1 MKLSISLTVLSV
13 VMPGALLSPLHAQEI
28 NYNALRAVLRLSPPE
43 SVIATRNKTVNVD
56 VVATLKPGYHVS
68 SNVAPTYP
76 LKITLVESPAAK
88 LQNVVYPAAKSHN
101 LAGETMSVFDG
112 EFRVKLTLN
121 VPANAPVG
129 RTMMTG
135 KVSYQACDDRVCLRP
150 DTMELKFPL
159 DIRN

>member
-1 MKLSISLTVLSV
+1 
-13 VMPGALLSPLHAQEI
+13 
-28 NYNALRAVLRLSPPE
+28 
-43 SVIATRNKTVNVD
+43 
-56 VVATLKPGYHVS
+56 
-68 SNVAPTYP
+68 
-76 LKITLVESPAAK
+76 
-88 LQNVVYPAAKSHN
+88 
-101 LAGETMSVFDG
+101 MSVFDG

-121 VPANAPVG
+121 VPADAPVG

>member
-1 MKLSISLTVLSV
+1 M
-13 VMPGALLSPLHAQEI
+13 
-28 NYNALRAVLRLSPPE
+28 LRLSPPE
-43 SVIATRNKTVNVD
+43 SVSAARGKAVNVD
-56 VVATLKPGYHVS
+56 VVAALKPGYHVS

-76 LKITLVESPAAK
+76 LKITLLDSPAAT

-101 LAGETMSVFDG
+101 VAGETMSVFDG

-121 VPANAPVG
+121 IPANAPIG
-129 RTMMTG
+129 RTMLTG
-135 KVSYQACDDRVCLRP
+135 KVRYQACDDRVCLRP

>member
-1 MKLSISLTVLSV
+1 MLA
-13 VMPGALLSPLHAQEI
+13 ALLSPLCAQQI
-28 NYNALRAVLRLSPPE
+28 DYNSLRAVIRLSPPE
-43 SVIATRNKTVNVD
+43 SVVAVRNKPVNVD
-56 VVATLKPGYHVS
+56 VVATLKPGYHVN

-76 LKITLVESPAAK
+76 LKVALLDSPAAK
-88 LQNVVYPAAKSHN
+88 LQNVTFPSPKSHK
-101 LAGETMSVFDG
+101 LAGETLSVFDG
-112 EFRVKLTLN
+112 EFRLRLTLN

-135 KVSYQACDDRVCLRP
+135 KISYQACDDRVCLRP